1 MSADMATHTQDTSE
15 EWILIDTD
23 NSSLTNSPSRNDNN
37 PDSPKSLDKSND
49 TRPLN
54 NDINVVEGT
63 NSTNTLK
70 SSKSNSKNSNNNM
83 IGSIKRGIPSS
94 PSFNELSTAIGLAL
108 NFTNSDSNGD
118 LSSVGFNNNHNNNYS
133 HQHGHHQ
140 SNSPNK
146 FRSSPKPKHINNGM
160 NKKYS
165 NVDVHPTSPL
175 TVGTTIG
182 VGGISPG
189 TSGNT
194 ISQEINVNKV
204 VEAARSELSLF
215 SNEAES
221 RALIIFHSPLIHTE
235 TIRSACQQY
244 GVLFYM
250 RPEFHSK
257 GVTLLSYFD
266 VRSAIN
272 AKAGLT
278 RDLAGEGNHVTA
290 HFSIMLQAAL
300 NTDESKLIVKKLPKD
315 QTSNDIESI
324 FQRYGPLRSIQRCF
338 DGNSGNNVDNN
349 NNDID
354 KLEFTIEYYNIQ
366 DARLAASELIATSA
380 ELWDAETEI
389 QFAPLDSRQQQFC
402 KQLLAILA
410 RWRNELPVNRNNNS
424 TSFPIHVHNNNG
436 VRMPHN
442 SHAAY
447 AYGPYNG
454 MINSNMAVMMPFG
467 SSPMYNSD
475 GQVLYPAVYG
485 QQQMMPMFP
494 TMQTNSQGQAVP
506 ISLVGQY
513 HASMDY
519 RGNNNMM
526 DNKIIDTEGKIIDP
540 QDMRG
545 SSHYVDR
552 HIHNRNH
559 HQNQSKRSNLYKGSD
574 TNSDFTLSLE
584 NILNGTE
591 LRTTLMV
598 RNIPNKYT
606 QMSVLEEINVKHEGL
621 YDFFYLPIDF
631 KNKCNVGY
639 AFINFIDPI
648 HVAKFYNDFNGSRWK
663 NFNSEKVCAVAFAR
677 IQGKSAMIARFQ
689 NSSLLEKDNEYRPL
703 LFHSSGPDKG
713 KPELFP
719 TVSRSNS
726 TFRKQGEP

>member
-1 MSADMATHTQDTSE
+1 MATNTQDTSE

-23 NSSLTNSPSRNDNN
+23 NSSPTNSPSRNDNL
-37 PDSPKSLDKSND
+37 PDSPKLLNKNND
-49 TRPLN
+49 TLPLN
-54 NDINVVEGT
+54 NNDVINQ
-63 NSTNTLK
+63 TNTLK

-118 LSSVGFNNNHNNNYS
+118 LSSVGSHNHL
-133 HQHGHHQ
+133 HQHGNHYQ

-146 FRSSPKPKHINNGM
+146 YKSSPKPKHLNNGM
-160 NKKYS
+160 NKKHMNGDMQS
-165 NVDVHPTSPL
+165 TSPL
-175 TVGTTIG
+175 TAGTAAG
-182 VGGISPG
+182 VVTDLSHR
-189 TSGNT
+189 TTLTNT
-194 ISQEINVNKV
+194 ISEQINVNKV
-204 VEAARSELSLF
+204 VEAVRSELSLF

-221 RALIIFHSPLIHTE
+221 RALMIFHSPLIHTE
-235 TIRSACQQY
+235 TIRTACQQY

-266 VRSAIN
+266 LRSAIN
-272 AKAGLT
+272 AKSGLT

-324 FQRYGPLRSIQRCF
+324 CQRYGPLRSIQRCF
-338 DGNSGNNVDNN
+338 DSNNGNNVDKN
-349 NNDID
+349 NNDTD
-354 KLEFTIEYYNIQ
+354 RLEFTIEYYNIQ
-366 DARLAASELIATSA
+366 DARLAASELIATSV
-380 ELWDAETEI
+380 ELWDADTEI

-410 RWRNELPVNRNNNS
+410 RWRNEIPSNNRHNNNS
-424 TSFPIHVHNNNG
+424 IPFPLHMHNNNA
-436 VRMPHN
+436 VRMQHA
-442 SHAAY
+442 SHTAY

-454 MINSNMAVMMPFG
+454 MMNSNMAVMMPLG
-467 SSPMYNSD
+467 SSPLYSSN
-475 GQVLYPAVYG
+475 GQVIYPTVYS
-485 QQQMMPMFP
+485 QQQMMPMFS
-494 TMQTNSQGQAVP
+494 TIQTNGQGQAIPLGMV
-506 ISLVGQY
+506 SQY

-519 RGNNNMM
+519 RGNNNM
-526 DNKIIDTEGKIIDP
+526 DNKIVGMDGKIMDS

-545 SSHYVDR
+545 PGHHMDR
-552 HIHNRNH
+552 HSNNHNYNEP
-559 HQNQSKRSNLYKGSD
+559 KRSNSYKGSD
-574 TNSDFTLSLE
+574 TNLDFTLSLE

-591 LRTTLMV
+591 LRTTLMI

-606 QMSVLEEINVKHEGL
+606 QMSVLEEINVNHEGL

-648 HVAKFYNDFNGSRWK
+648 HIAKFYNEFNGSRWK

-677 IQGKSAMIARFQ
+677 IQGKTSMIARFQ

-703 LFHSSGPDKG
+703 LFYSSGPDKG

-719 TVSRSNS
+719 TVARGGN
-726 TFRKQGEP
+726 TYRKEGES